1 MLTFISLAASLE
13 GRLLDFD
20 EKVRIRAVHTVCDLA
35 KSNLSSSAKLILH
48 AAERLRDKKVSW
60 CFSVQLFLYNA
71 SLKHAFQA
79 SVRKNVMHKLLELYR
94 DYCEK
99 CSKGTATVNT
109 HYEQIPAKLIVLC
122 FDNDIES
129 FRFVLFS
136 PFVHRILPT
145 VLNSSLFIMAG
156 HRIWSLYLLKNSFHH
171 LFLQKRGRPI
181 GLCSFL
187 ISNQNI
193 LRLWTP
199 SFLRREGRYVPHI
212 VLKCYNCTHHHLM
225 LKKVYF

>member
-35 KSNLSSSAKLILH
+35 KSNLSSSAKLILR
-48 AAERLRDKKVSW
+48 AAERLRDKKVSINCW

-71 SLKHAFQA
+71 SPKHAFQA

-129 FRFVLFS
+129 FRFVLFLPLYIGS
-136 PFVHRILPT
+136 RPQFWILA
-145 VLNSSLFIMAG
+145 SLLRQATEYGAYVCWRTLSI
-156 HRIWSLYLLKNSFHH
+156 ISFSKREGDPLDCV
-171 LFLQKRGRPI
+171 LFLFQTR
-181 GLCSFL
+181 
-187 ISNQNI
+187 
-193 LRLWTP
+193 T
-199 SFLRREGRYVPHI
+199 Y
-212 VLKCYNCTHHHLM
+212 
-225 LKKVYF
+225 